1 MVCNFEIKFCSIF
14 VSPCSMQVSR
24 ANLGHP
30 QLFVSCCQLYMLLH
44 LNSSLLLAELPC
56 HIATT
61 TDSDSRPTQRRQS
74 SKFAASHFVVA
85 ELLQSL
91 GYIIIV
97 SLKCCCYVHQTRFRK
112 SDLWSDWI
120 RLIHVISLI
129 MQERREM
136 Y

>member
-1 MVCNFEIKFCSIF
+1 
-14 VSPCSMQVSR
+14 MQVSR
-24 ANLGHP
+24 ANLGRP
-30 QLFVSCCQLYMLLH
+30 QLFASCCQLYMLLH

-91 GYIIIV
+91 GYI
-97 SLKCCCYVHQTRFRK
+97 
-112 SDLWSDWI
+112 
-120 RLIHVISLI
+120 
-129 MQERREM
+129 
-136 Y
+136 